1 MARIRM
7 FEKSKTVRG
16 DVSAP
21 VIAYIGESGEGEDRC
36 VELEGATLF
45 DKMLALYDA
54 GTYVSI
60 GPAEGSDDWKDL
72 DKEDQSDYRILQ
84 ARAKKKT
91 NYKQMGDFISSMCD
105 ANECFLFALRQGDDA
120 VWVNPRARS
129 ELRDREWLG
138 DDADWLEDA
147 CGVWENYENKKM
159 EAIPPRD
166 EWDKFT
172 LESTGLIDPIKRYI
186 SHVVPAAC
194 TVTIYDEQS
203 NQPTDDQMVDIKFK
217 VRVAFDD
224 NAAFVYDGECT
235 QTYTGEGEFGMYAIP
250 NLYLTPSKESDFPV
264 DTSKVLKG
272 WAGGSLAFSDLSK
285 HINSTLAKIPY
296 EELFK
301 KSPKLGSIY
310 IAKDMSRHIY
320 PRMRDT
326 AIAVLYPEEDTDYAE
341 FDYDTAERILYSYFD
356 DYMLQY
362 TNAAKKIKKEVDNG
376 KVFASLSDMK
386 DYATDCFAD
395 EYSAEE
401 LKDIVIDGIE
411 NPSDD

>member
-1 MARIRM
+1 MAHIRM

-36 VELEGATLF
+36 IELEGATLF
-45 DKMLALYDA
+45 DKMLGLYDA
-54 GTYVSI
+54 GAYVSI

-166 EWDKFT
+166 EWDKLT
-172 LESTGLIDPIKRYI
+172 LESTGLIGPIKRYI

-194 TVTIYDEQS
+194 TVTIYDEQP

-250 NLYLTPSKESDFPV
+250 NLYLTPSSESDFPV

-272 WAGGSLAFSDLSK
+272 WAGGSLAFSDLAK
-285 HINSTLAKIPY
+285 QINSTLAKIPY

-326 AIAVLYPEEDTDYAE
+326 AIAILYPEEDTDYDE
-341 FDYDTAERILYSYFD
+341 FDYDTAESILYSYFD

-362 TNAAKKIKKEVDNG
+362 SNAAKKIKKEVDAG
-376 KVFASLSDMK
+376 KVFASLSDMR

-395 EYSAEE
+395 EYTAEE

-411 NPSDD
+411 NPSDN

>member
-21 VIAYIGESGEGEDRC
+21 IIAYIGESGEGEDRC
-36 VELEGATLF
+36 IELEGDTLF
-45 DKMLALYDA
+45 DKMLGLYDA
-54 GTYVSI
+54 GAYVSI
-60 GPAEGSDDWKDL
+60 GPAEGSDDWKEL

-91 NYKQMGDFISSMCD
+91 TYKQMGDFISSMCD

-120 VWVNPRARS
+120 VWINPRARA

-159 EAIPPRD
+159 EAVPPRD
-166 EWDKFT
+166 EWDKLT

-194 TVTIYDEQS
+194 TVTIYDEQP
-203 NQPTDDQMVDIKFK
+203 NQPTDDRMVDIKFK

-272 WAGGSLAFSDLSK
+272 WAGGSLAFSDLAT
-285 HINSTLAKIPY
+285 HIKSTLSKTPY
-296 EELFK
+296 DELFK
-301 KSPKLGSIY
+301 KSPKLGTIY
-310 IAKDMSRHIY
+310 LANDMRRHIY
-320 PRMRDT
+320 PRMRAT
-326 AIAVLYPEEDTDYAE
+326 AMAILYPEEDTDYTE
-341 FDYDTAERILYSYFD
+341 FDYDTAENILYSYFD

-362 TNAAKKIKKEVDNG
+362 TSAAKKIKKEVDAG
-376 KVFASLSDMK
+376 KVFNSLSDMK
-386 DYATDCFAD
+386 DYAATCFAD

-401 LKDIVIDGIE
+401 LKGIVIDGIE
-411 NPSDD
+411 NPSDN

>member
-1 MARIRM
+1 MAHIHM
-7 FEKSKTVRG
+7 FEKSKTVHG
-16 DVSAP
+16 DVSSP

-36 VELEGATLF
+36 VELKGATLF

-60 GPAEGSDDWKDL
+60 GPAEGSDEWKDL
-72 DKEDQSDYRILQ
+72 AKEDQSDYRILQ
-84 ARAKKKT
+84 EHAKKKT
-91 NYKQMGDFISSMCD
+91 TYKQMGDFISSMCD

-120 VWVNPRARS
+120 VWINPNARS

-138 DDADWLEDA
+138 DDADWLEEV

-159 EAIPPRD
+159 ETIPPRD
-166 EWDKFT
+166 KWDKLT

-186 SHVVPAAC
+186 SHVVPTAC
-194 TVTIYDEQS
+194 TVTLYDEQP
-203 NQPTDDQMVDIKFK
+203 NHPTDDHMVDIKFK

-264 DTSKVLKG
+264 DTSKVLQG
-272 WAGGSLAFSDLSK
+272 SAGGSLTFANLAK
-285 HINSTLAKIPY
+285 QINSTLDKIPV

-310 IAKDMSRHIY
+310 IANDMRDYIY

-326 AIAVLYPEEDTDYAE
+326 AIAILYPEEDTEYAE
-341 FDYDTAERILYSYFD
+341 FDYDTAENILYSYFD
-356 DYMLQY
+356 NYMLQS
-362 TNAAKKIKKEVDNG
+362 TKAAQKIKKEVGAG
-376 KVFASLSDMK
+376 KVFASLSDMR
-386 DYATDCFAD
+386 DYATNGFAD

-401 LKDIVIDGIE
+401 LKRIVIDGIE

>member
-1 MARIRM
+1 MAHIHM
-7 FEKSKTVRG
+7 FEKSKTVHG
-16 DVSAP
+16 DVSTP

-60 GPAEGSDDWKDL
+60 GPAEGSDEWKDL
-72 DKEDQSDYRILQ
+72 TKEDQRDYRILQ
-84 ARAKKKT
+84 EHAKKKT
-91 NYKQMGDFISSMCD
+91 TYKQMGDFISSMCD

-120 VWVNPRARS
+120 VWINPNARS
-129 ELRDREWLG
+129 ELRDREWRG
-138 DDADWLEDA
+138 DDADWLEEV

-159 EAIPPRD
+159 ETIPPRD
-166 EWDKFT
+166 EWGKLT

-186 SHVVPAAC
+186 SHVIPTAC
-194 TVTIYDEQS
+194 TVTLYDEQP
-203 NQPTDDQMVDIKFK
+203 NQPTDDHMVDIKFK

-264 DTSKVLKG
+264 DTSKVLQG
-272 WAGGSLAFSDLSK
+272 SAGGSLTFSNLAK
-285 HINSTLAKIPY
+285 QINSTLDKIPV

-310 IAKDMSRHIY
+310 IANDMRDYIY

-326 AIAVLYPEEDTDYAE
+326 AIAILYPEEDTEYAE
-341 FDYDTAERILYSYFD
+341 FDYDTAENILYSYFD
-356 DYMLQY
+356 NYMLQY
-362 TNAAKKIKKEVDNG
+362 TKAAQKIKKEVGAG
-376 KVFASLSDMK
+376 KVFASLSDMR
-386 DYATDCFAD
+386 DYATNVFAD

-401 LKDIVIDGIE
+401 LKRIVIDGIE
-411 NPSDD
+411 NPSDG